1 MIHVAFASAP
11 FRLFGTATS
20 PSCHVIGMPSRA
32 LWSALGRASAC
43 TSAPFRDNARARAPP
58 TNPVAPVM
66 NTRMPLK
73 LILLTRTRRKALLD
87 GGLRAHRVRGGRPRP
102 CGQEAGT
109 IADQPP

>member
-1 MIHVAFASAP
+1 MGMASA
-11 FRLFGTATS
+11 
-20 PSCHVIGMPSRA
+20 A
-32 LWSALGRASAC
+32 LGSALGRASAGA
-43 TSAPFRDNARARAPP
+43 SAACLDNAGARAPP

-102 CGQEAGT
+102 CGQEAGN
-109 IADQPP
+109 IADQPGGYHDHSHADQMLPAT